1 MSMDQERTFQED
13 LSETPSVLRYSDLLK
28 VGSPLANMQYHTL
41 IPSNGQSYGPDQQI
55 RIPFNVPTD
64 SFVNFKGAYLKF
76 RITNGNQAT
85 DDLALDGEAG
95 CAAVIDTFRVVNSVG
110 SVLEEIVHYNSA
122 YALMNGMVS
131 DNHRQSSMAITEGT
145 SKTPLSNVAVG
156 EATGFAALPTDRVII
171 SKGGSFTGTHYP
183 MSGFMGG
190 SDRLCPL
197 GFQNGVASL
206 ELTLASLNTPFITKT
221 TTTSTSFN
229 WTIDNVEL
237 HIPVLTMGPEFNA
250 SFRQVL
256 SAGIPI
262 NWASTSYHN
271 VQSSL
276 PSAVGNVTI
285 TTASRKRSVK
295 SIFSMFRKATDVTNL
310 KVDSVSCR
318 RSLDATQYHYT
329 IGGQRM
335 PSKPIAIA
343 GAGVRG
349 AITDGSQRDIGEVY
363 SNLMMSLSNL
373 GNIYSASCFTPDNF
387 FTPDNNTNGTGT
399 KNIGCRV
406 AYALD
411 LESYPHSNVQ
421 SGMSLAN
428 QGLPIVFEI
437 TTNTGAS
444 NAGSSS
450 PILMDQFLLYD
461 VIYSLDGVS
470 GTIVANA

>member
-1 MSMDQERTFQED
+1 MSMDQERTFSED
-13 LSETPSVLRYSDLLK
+13 LSETPNVLRYSDLLK

-41 IPSNGQSYGPDQQI
+41 IPSNGSVYGPDQQI
-55 RIPFNVPTD
+55 RIALNVPSD
-64 SFVNFKGAYLKF
+64 SFVNFKGAYLKYT
-76 RITNGNQAT
+76 ITNNNQAT

-95 CAAVIDTFRVVNSVG
+95 VAAVIDQFRVVNSVG
-110 SVLEEIVHYNSA
+110 SVLEEISHYNA
-122 YALMNGMVS
+122 CYALMNGMVS

-145 SKTPLSNVAVG
+145 SKTPLSSVSVG
-156 EATGFAALPTDRVII
+156 EAAGFTALPTDRILI
-171 SKGGSFTGTHYP
+171 AKGGKFTGCHYP

-197 GFQNGVASL
+197 GFQNGVASI
-206 ELTLASLNTPFITKT
+206 ELTLASLNTPFMVKAGA
-221 TTTSTSFN
+221 TSTSFD
-229 WTIDNVEL
+229 WSVSNVEL
-237 HIPVLTMGPEFNA
+237 HVPVLTMGPEFNA

-271 VQSSL
+271 TQSSAGSL
-276 PSAVGNVTI
+276 AGDTVI

-295 SIFSMFRKATDVTNL
+295 SIFSIFRKSADVTNI

-318 RSLDATQYHYT
+318 RSLNCSQYFYT

-335 PSKPIAIA
+335 PSKPIAIS
-343 GAGVRG
+343 GAGKHDTI
-349 AITDGSQRDIGEVY
+349 ASAKTRDIGEVY
-363 SNLMMSLSNL
+363 SNLVMSLSNL
-373 GNIYSASCFTPDNF
+373 GNVYSATCFSGDNF
-387 FTPDNNTNGTGT
+387 FLADNNTDGTGS
-399 KNIGCRV
+399 KNICSRV

-428 QGLPIVFEI
+428 QGLPIVLELK
-437 TTNTGAS
+437 TESDATNAGVS
-444 NAGSSS
+444 NA
-450 PILMDQFLLYD
+450 ILMDQFLLYD
-461 VIYSLDGVS
+461 VIYSLNGVD